1 MKAILALIL
10 WSVLVPAFGQSL
22 LPVFLKGTWKVNNAE
37 IYEHWD
43 QLNDKTLKGFSYRIK
58 NGQINVTE
66 YLNLTQ
72 SKDRIVY
79 TATVVNQNLGKP
91 VPFTMK
97 EKEGAFIFENL
108 KHDFPKQIIYKKIS
122 DMEIEVQISDLKQ
135 KEHRFN
141 MRKLSSNT
149 QQDTATSNSN
159 YDALLAEKL
168 GGDAYGMKK
177 YILVI
182 LKTGTNNTT
191 DKTFI
196 NESFRGHL
204 QNINRLVEQGK
215 LIVAGPLGK
224 NQNNYRGIFILNN
237 INTLEEAKEI
247 LQTDPAV
254 KAGLLDIELFNW
266 YGSAALPEYL
276 PASDKIWKQKP

>member
-22 LPVFLKGTWKVNNAE
+22 LPVFLKGTWKVNNVE

-58 NGQINVTE
+58 NGQMNVTE
-66 YLNLTQ
+66 YLELTQ
-72 SKDRIVY
+72 LKDRIVY

-91 VPFTMK
+91 VSFTMK

-108 KHDFPKQIIYKKIS
+108 KHDFPKQINYRKLS
-122 DMEIEVQISDLKQ
+122 DIEIEVRISDLKQ
-135 KEHRFN
+135 KEYAFN
-141 MRKLSSNT
+141 MRKLPSIT

-168 GGDAYGMKK
+168 GGDVYGMKK

-182 LKTGTNNTT
+182 LKTGANTTT

-215 LIVAGPLGK
+215 LIVASPLGK
-224 NQNNYRGIFILNN
+224 NTNNYRGIFILNN

>member
-1 MKAILALIL
+1 MKAILALIF

-91 VPFTMK
+91 VSFTMK

-108 KHDFPKQIIYKKIS
+108 KHDFPKQINYRKLS
-122 DMEIEVQISDLKQ
+122 DIEIEVRISDLKQ
-135 KEHRFN
+135 KEYAFN

-182 LKTGTNNTT
+182 LKTGANTTT

-224 NQNNYRGIFILNN
+224 NTNNYRGIFILNN
-237 INTLEEAKEI
+237 INTLDEAKEI